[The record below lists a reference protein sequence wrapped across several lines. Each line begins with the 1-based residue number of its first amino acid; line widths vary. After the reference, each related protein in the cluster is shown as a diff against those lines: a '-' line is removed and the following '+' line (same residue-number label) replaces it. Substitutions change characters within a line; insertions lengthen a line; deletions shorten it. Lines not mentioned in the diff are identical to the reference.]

1 MRVPPARI
9 ACFALQLLASQRF
22 PGSGFPTLFSFL
34 SVLFPLIYFYFIFFF
49 WCAWKRTA
57 GIDQPCGILQC
68 SGGGGRTCPPPPRGL
83 TSAQVPQL
91 LPGFGSP
98 QPQEVF
104 THKGRCE
111 LAFLLGQ
118 GNSKLSEMSVL
129 QPSAPSPKDATTNP
143 VKRRQG
149 FKSAG
154 MFVSSPLL
162 GISSCLLSSF
172 RGKANCCPGPPSFLG
187 RAQHHAGLGAALFCL
202 RRRA

>member
-1 MRVPPARI
+1 MLGNAQPGLTSPA
-9 ACFALQLLASQRF
+9 
-22 PGSGFPTLFSFL
+22 GSFS
-34 SVLFPLIYFYFIFFF
+34 
-49 WCAWKRTA
+49 AREAAA
-57 GIDQPCGILQC
+57 G
-68 SGGGGRTCPPPPRGL
+68 RAPPPSRGL